1 MAASPKRKR
10 PLKTS
15 RLGPRFEDG
24 SYGTLGGD
32 VFDPD
37 TGRVR
42 KPIKVRTVAV
52 PAKAVKKRKK

>member
-1 MAASPKRKR
+1 M
-10 PLKTS
+10 
-15 RLGPRFEDG
+15 
-24 SYGTLGGD
+24 GGD